1 LLSREAFQPVRKTAE
16 AFAAMSAHLADG
28 KKGEDIVV
36 LEIKKLSSITDYF
49 VIVTARNE
57 RQLKAIREELCDKM
71 AELGAHLFSIEGD
84 ASSQWILIDFGDVVV
99 HLFTSE
105 TRALYDLEMLWGDA
119 PSLNWAQAQ
128 PLTVPEGS

>member
-1 LLSREAFQPVRKTAE
+1 MFSREAFQPVRKTAE
-16 AFAAMSAHLADG
+16 ALAATSAHLADG

-36 LEIKKLSSITDYF
+36 LAIKKLSSITDYF

-57 RQLKAIREELCDKM
+57 RQLKAIREELCEKM
-71 AELGAHLFSIEGD
+71 TELGAHLFGIEGD

-119 PSLNWAQAQ
+119 PSLSWTQAQ
-128 PLTVPEGS
+128 PLTVHEGS